1 MKVYITIVTA
11 RDRANG
17 NGASTSDI
25 LWVIYIALYCDQLKG
40 SCGID
45 EQANGL
51 SLVAEIVPITMYTYI
66 GTYRVGAWIEVE
78 YFPYTFKFMNF
89 QMTKM
94 YGSNG
99 TLYEGTKI

>member
-1 MKVYITIVTA
+1 
-11 RDRANG
+11 
-17 NGASTSDI
+17 
-25 LWVIYIALYCDQLKG
+25 
-40 SCGID
+40 
-45 EQANGL
+45 
-51 SLVAEIVPITMYTYI
+51 MYTYI

-99 TLYEGTKI
+99 TFYEGTKI